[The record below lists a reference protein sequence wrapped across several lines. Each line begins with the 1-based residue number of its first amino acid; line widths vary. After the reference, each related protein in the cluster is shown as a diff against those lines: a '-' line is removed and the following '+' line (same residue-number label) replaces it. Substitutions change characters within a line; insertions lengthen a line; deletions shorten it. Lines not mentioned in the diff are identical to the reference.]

1 MSEQIGAFP
10 PEVSFDYELYEGDP
24 DHLRTVV
31 ATPPQISP
39 LIDPASLKLKHR
51 IGRGPFGD
59 VWLATHH
66 QSADDFDE
74 YHEVAV
80 KMLHPIEDHM
90 QRFVNK
96 FEELFPKLREHSGVC
111 WLHGFSIISGKIC
124 MAMKFYKGSVGD
136 RMAQLKGGK
145 LPLADVLRYGIDLGK
160 GIQGLHSL
168 GVMVLNLKPSNFL
181 LNDHDQ
187 VVLGDFGIPYLLLGI
202 LLPPNSD
209 LAFRLGTPNY
219 MAPEQWEPEVRGP
232 ITFETDSWGFG
243 CSIVEMLT
251 GTQPWRRLYR
261 HLESPVSSPF
271 LGPFPASS
279 QNAVN
284 DDGEWVG
291 NGSRIT
297 IDKSNSSGYSSWF
310 FSKDHLQVGDTVRS
324 RKALN
329 TCKSKSMDVP
339 EGTVVGLQTL
349 WRGHCS
355 GLQTAETYY
364 VGQFVRV
371 KENISTPRFD
381 WPHKR
386 GGAWATGRISR
397 ILPNGCLVVRFPGR
411 FPFGEESNC
420 FLADPSQVERVS
432 FDSCPGIVE
441 KYQHVE
447 DFHWAVRPLGIAFG
461 LFTALK
467 LGLFVGR
474 NVGARLKKGKRNQ
487 MQAVDGSTQDGQSA
501 GGNSAWLPSPMANI
515 LFREAAPTA
524 AARRYCEES
533 DYEDEVESFQNQ
545 AMAAKEAEDG
555 DGIDE
560 VAEQITCVTFH
571 KREPI
576 KRGEELSREKYG
588 LWSQEQKTRSARLE
602 KQLKSRWALED
613 LIDEQLNH
621 FHAHYSRAAGP
632 TRLKDVAQLLMPKR
646 APAQEMGALAWL
658 EAVLDEEMAE
668 IQANCVLHLPFD
680 PVKSRSGWPDLA
692 RVQSEFKKIH
702 RVITKAQNLRFRALE
717 LAVKKVLNQTDAAEF
732 LVAFVGI
739 QYLIHQFAA
748 QQKLRNGPVTVPVKA
763 LGCN

>member
-1 MSEQIGAFP
+1 MSEQIGAFSP
-10 PEVSFDYELYEGDP
+10 AVSFDYELYEGDP

-31 ATPPQISP
+31 AAPPQISP

-90 QRFVNK
+90 QRFINK
-96 FEELFPKLREHSGVC
+96 FEELFPKLRGHSGVC
-111 WLHGFSIISGKIC
+111 WVHGFSILSGKIC
-124 MAMKFYKGSVGD
+124 VAMKFYKGSVGD

-251 GTQPWRRLYR
+251 GAQPWFGMSTEEIYHSVVVKQEKPLLPNGLPPA
-261 HLESPVSSPF
+261 LENIVNGCFEYDLRNRPLIEDVIHAF
-271 LGPFPASS
+271 ESS

-339 EGTVVGLQTL
+339 EGTVVGLEKDNDRDGFVQVQIHEMQNPQRVNASTLERVTSGWVVGDWVHLAEENNEHSSVGILHSIQRDGTVAVGFLGLETL
-349 WRGHCS
+349 WKGHCS
-355 GLQTAETYY
+355 ELQTAETYY

-381 WPHKR
+381 WPRKR

-411 FPFGEESNC
+411 FPFGEESNG

-487 MQAVDGSTQDGQSA
+487 MQAVDGSAQDGQNA

-515 LFREAAPTA
+515 LFREGAPTA
-524 AARRYCEES
+524 AAR
-533 DYEDEVESFQNQ
+533 
-545 AMAAKEAEDG
+545 
-555 DGIDE
+555 
-560 VAEQITCVTFH
+560 
-571 KREPI
+571 
-576 KRGEELSREKYG
+576 
-588 LWSQEQKTRSARLE
+588 
-602 KQLKSRWALED
+602 
-613 LIDEQLNH
+613 
-621 FHAHYSRAAGP
+621 
-632 TRLKDVAQLLMPKR
+632 
-646 APAQEMGALAWL
+646 
-658 EAVLDEEMAE
+658 
-668 IQANCVLHLPFD
+668 
-680 PVKSRSGWPDLA
+680 
-692 RVQSEFKKIH
+692 
-702 RVITKAQNLRFRALE
+702 
-717 LAVKKVLNQTDAAEF
+717 
-732 LVAFVGI
+732 
-739 QYLIHQFAA
+739 
-748 QQKLRNGPVTVPVKA
+748 
-763 LGCN
+763 

>member
-1 MSEQIGAFP
+1 MSEQIEAFP
-10 PEVSFDYELYEGDP
+10 PAVSFDYELYEGDP

-80 KMLHPIEDHM
+80 KMLHPIEDHT
-90 QRFVNK
+90 QRFINK
-96 FEELFPKLREHSGVC
+96 FEELFPKLRGHSGVC

-202 LLPPNSD
+202 PLPHNSD

-251 GTQPWRRLYR
+251 GAQPWFGMSTEEIYHSVVVKQEKPLLPNGLPPA
-261 HLESPVSSPF
+261 LENIVNGCFEYDLRNRPLIGDIIHAF
-271 LGPFPASS
+271 ESS

-297 IDKSNSSGYSSWF
+297 VDKSNSSGYSSWF
-310 FSKDHLQVGDTVRS
+310 FSKDLLQVGDTVRS
-324 RKALN
+324 RKAWN

-339 EGTVVGLQTL
+339 EGTVVGLEKDNDRDGFVQVQIHEMQNPQRLNASTL
-349 WRGHCS
+349 ERITSGWVVGDWVHLAEENNEHSSVGILHSIQRDGTVAVGFLGLETFWRGHCS
-355 GLQTAETYY
+355 ELQTAEAYY

-461 LFTALK
+461 LFMALK

-487 MQAVDGSTQDGQSA
+487 MQAVDGSAQDGQNA

-515 LFREAAPTA
+515 LFREGAPTA
-524 AARRYCEES
+524 AAR
-533 DYEDEVESFQNQ
+533 
-545 AMAAKEAEDG
+545 
-555 DGIDE
+555 
-560 VAEQITCVTFH
+560 
-571 KREPI
+571 
-576 KRGEELSREKYG
+576 
-588 LWSQEQKTRSARLE
+588 
-602 KQLKSRWALED
+602 
-613 LIDEQLNH
+613 
-621 FHAHYSRAAGP
+621 
-632 TRLKDVAQLLMPKR
+632 
-646 APAQEMGALAWL
+646 
-658 EAVLDEEMAE
+658 
-668 IQANCVLHLPFD
+668 
-680 PVKSRSGWPDLA
+680 
-692 RVQSEFKKIH
+692 
-702 RVITKAQNLRFRALE
+702 
-717 LAVKKVLNQTDAAEF
+717 
-732 LVAFVGI
+732 
-739 QYLIHQFAA
+739 
-748 QQKLRNGPVTVPVKA
+748 
-763 LGCN
+763 